1 MAGRRLLGFGLAA
14 LVALG
19 SAVAAPVVAAPVVA
33 APAVAAS
40 TAAWPLTPAQRAA
53 VERGDIVVVAER
65 RAARSDQPVSATLAA
80 LKVAA
85 TPDAVFD
92 VLTDCAAAPAWMPHL
107 VECRILE
114 ADAAGTSELI
124 AHRVHY
130 GWFAPRIDY
139 VFRVQLRD
147 RRRITFENVSGD
159 LAQNDGAWALEAAAD
174 GTSTIVTYTVS
185 TRPKFYVPQWLYR
198 RAVRAELPGML
209 RALRQRAESAP
220 PDTRRPAGARAALR
234 G

>member
-19 SAVAAPVVAAPVVA
+19 SAVAASAAA

-65 RAARSDQPVSATLAA
+65 RAARSDQPVAATLAA

-159 LAQNDGAWALEAAAD
+159 LAQNDGVWALEAAAD

-220 PDTRRPAGARAALR
+220 PDTRRPAGA
-234 G
+234 

>member
-1 MAGRRLLGFGLAA
+1 MVQWGMVGLRLLGFGFTV

-19 SAVAAPVVAAPVVA
+19 SSVA
-33 APAVAAS
+33 APA
-40 TAAWPLTPAQRAA
+40 AAWPMTPAQRAA
-53 VERGDIVVVAER
+53 VEQGEIVVVADR
-65 RAARSDQPVSATLAA
+65 RAARSDQPVAATSAA

-85 TPDAVFD
+85 TPDAVFA

-114 ADAAGTSELI
+114 ADATGASELI

-147 RRRITFENVSGD
+147 RRSITFENVSGD
-159 LAQNDGAWALEAAAD
+159 LAQNDGIWALETAAD
-174 GTSTIVTYTVS
+174 GTSTIVTYTVR

-209 RALRQRAESAP
+209 RALRQRAELAP
-220 PDTRRPAGARAALR
+220 R
-234 G
+234 

>member
-1 MAGRRLLGFGLAA
+1 MVQWGMVHLRLLGFGFSV

-19 SAVAAPVVAAPVVA
+19 ASVA
-33 APAVAAS
+33 APA
-40 TAAWPLTPAQRAA
+40 AAWPMTPAQRAA
-53 VERGDIVVVAER
+53 VERGEIVVVAER
-65 RAARSDQPVSATLAA
+65 RAARSDQPVAATLAA

-85 TPDAVFD
+85 TPDAVFA

-114 ADAAGTSELI
+114 TDATGTSELI

-139 VFRVQLRD
+139 VFRVLLRD
-147 RRRITFENVSGD
+147 RRSITFENVSGD
-159 LAQNDGAWALEAAAD
+159 LAQNDGIWALETAAD
-174 GTSTIVTYTVS
+174 GTSTIVTYTVR

-209 RALRQRAESAP
+209 RALRQRAESTT
-220 PDTRRPAGARAALR
+220 PDSRRPAGA
-234 G
+234 

>member
-1 MAGRRLLGFGLAA
+1 MACPRWLWFGYSVLL
-14 LVALG
+14 ALG
-19 SAVAAPVVAAPVVA
+19 SSVA
-33 APAVAAS
+33 APAG
-40 TAAWPLTPAQRAA
+40 AWAMTTAQRAA
-53 VERGDIVVVAER
+53 VERGDIVIVADR
-65 RAARSDQPVSATLAA
+65 RAAPRDQPVEATLAA

-85 TPDAVFD
+85 APEAVFA

-107 VECRILE
+107 VECRVLE
-114 ADAAGTSELI
+114 TDVGRNSELI

-147 RRRITFENVSGD
+147 RRTIAFENVSGD
-159 LAQNDGAWALEAAAD
+159 LAQNDGVWALETAAD
-174 GTSTIVTYTVS
+174 GASTIVTYTVR

-209 RALRQRAESAP
+209 RALRKRAESTP
-220 PDTRRPAGARAALR
+220 RDDQRRAGA
-234 G
+234 

>member
-1 MAGRRLLGFGLAA
+1 MAGRRLLGFCFTA
-14 LVALG
+14 LVALA
-19 SAVAAPVVAAPVVA
+19 SSVA
-33 APAVAAS
+33 APA
-40 TAAWPLTPAQRAA
+40 AAWPLTPARRAA
-53 VERGDIVVVAER
+53 VERGEIVVVAER
-65 RAARSDQPVSATLAA
+65 RAARSDQPVAATLAA

-85 TPDAVFD
+85 TPDTVFA

-114 ADAAGTSELI
+114 ADATGTSELI

-147 RRRITFENVSGD
+147 RRRIAFENVSGD
-159 LAQNDGAWALEAAAD
+159 LAQNDGVWALEAAAD

-198 RAVRAELPGML
+198 RAVRAELPDML

-220 PDTRRPAGARAALR
+220 PDTRRPAGA
-234 G
+234 